1 MKDDSQKSLSQ
12 KSKKTSCN
20 KPHKKFVSL
29 LVAQLRT
36 TMEEQRA
43 NCKTNVMGIKDS
55 MSILSG
61 KWKLHIL
68 GTLLLHDKLR
78 FMELQR
84 ALGDISAKVLSKEL
98 RDLELN
104 QLIYR
109 TEIDGAVV
117 AVEYEISP
125 FGITLTPVIQSLAN
139 WGNTYRQE
147 IIQQMEKNKGLK
159 TK

>member
-1 MKDDSQKSLSQ
+1 MKEAMKEQQ
-12 KSKKTSCN
+12 
-20 KPHKKFVSL
+20 
-29 LVAQLRT
+29 AQ
-36 TMEEQRA
+36 
-43 NCKTNVMGIKDS
+43 CKTNIMGVKDS

-104 QLIYR
+104 QLINR
-109 TEIDGAVV
+109 REIDGSIV

-125 FGITLTPVIQSLAN
+125 FGITLTPVIQALAN

-147 IIQQMEKNKGLK
+147 ITKQMEKTKG
-159 TK
+159 

>member
-1 MKDDSQKSLSQ
+1 MKEQHAQCKS
-12 KSKKTSCN
+12 N
-20 KPHKKFVSL
+20 I
-29 LVAQLRT
+29 
-36 TMEEQRA
+36 
-43 NCKTNVMGIKDS
+43 MGIKDS

-68 GTLLLHDKLR
+68 GTLMLQDKLR

-84 ALGDISAKVLSKEL
+84 ALGTISAKVLSKEL

-104 QLIYR
+104 QLILR
-109 TEIDGAVV
+109 REIDGAIV

-125 FGITLTPVIQSLAN
+125 FGITLTPVIQALAN

-147 IIQQMEKNKGLK
+147 ITQQVEKNKG
-159 TK
+159 